1 MISGLSNQHNMDMS
15 TDNISDNEIFCNY
28 WVQHLWKL
36 QENVELYDW
45 QSISV

>member
-1 MISGLSNQHNMDMS
+1 MDMS
-15 TDNISDNEIFCNY
+15 TDNISDNENEIFCNY
-28 WVQHLWKL
+28 RVQHLWKL